1 MLPISM
7 DFNAEKPSHILAL
20 LLLIGSFIL
29 ILVFPIITF
38 FMSLDTTQLIES
50 IDIPEI
56 VAIQSQ
62 LVVIAIFILVPF
74 AWYLIVNKSGLKG
87 ILPRIKLVGENIDK
101 AFLWGILAAIGIFVI
116 IFIIEI
122 ILINLGHTPE
132 DLSNFPDLQALF
144 SWPTLLFL
152 VIIQPIGEEI
162 YFRGFLFDKIE
173 SYAGG
178 VFAIFITAFLFG
190 IAHMS
195 YGKEIPVL
203 LIILMGIVL
212 GYIVYKTRNLYS
224 SLIAHIA
231 FNVTSFTL
239 AYLGWQLL
247 EESAL
252 IL

>member
-1 MLPISM
+1 M
-7 DFNAEKPSHILAL
+7 DFNVEKPSHILAL

-29 ILVFPIITF
+29 IFAFPIITF
-38 FMSLDTTQLIES
+38 FMSLDTAQLLET

-62 LVVIAIFILVPF
+62 LLVIAIFILVPF
-74 AWYLIVNKSGLKG
+74 IWYLIVNKSSLKG
-87 ILPRIKLVGENIDK
+87 ILSRIKLVSENIDK
-101 AFLWGILAAIGIFVI
+101 AFLWGILAAIVIFAI
-116 IFIIEI
+116 IFLIELA
-122 ILINLGHTPE
+122 LIGMGHTPE
-132 DLSNFPDLQALF
+132 DLSNFPELQSLF
-144 SWPTLLFL
+144 SWPTLFFL
-152 VIIQPIGEEI
+152 VIVQPIGEEI

-173 SYAGG
+173 GFAGG

-203 LIILMGIVL
+203 MIILMGVVL